1 MVLFSTMDAFAQ
13 AGGKKNVVEKD
24 VFIAQ
29 QDTIATSSMAAVDGK
44 IGLVLAGGGAKGFYH
59 IGVIKAL
66 EENDIHPGAIYYTD
80 VPLTPESELANREA
94 VKRGIELRAAR
105 IKDKN

>member
-1 MVLFSTMDAFAQ
+1 MKTARFFLLFAPLVMVLFSTMDAFAQ

-24 VFIAQ
+24 VFVAQ
-29 QDTIATSSMAAVDGK
+29 QDTVATPMMAAVDGK

-66 EENDIHPGAIYYTD
+66 EENPQ
-80 VPLTPESELANREA
+80 RE
-94 VKRGIELRAAR
+94 EF
-105 IKDKN
+105 N